1 MGDLMTIPAP
11 QLGRAPRGRAQHK
24 TLIGSTGPAEAV
36 KNLPSGLRTRACGL
50 SSRAPVPKVIP
61 EAIKVRIVEL
71 LKVGKV
77 GSEII
82 AAVAAEFDGYSVSN
96 GSVTGLAPRAGI
108 VLVKGARRPTPRRE
122 LARQRRA
129 QGLTESAIAAELG
142 ISKQRVSK
150 LLSDDK

>member
-1 MGDLMTIPAP
+1 MGQPQTAPAP
-11 QLGRAPRGRAQHK
+11 QAGRAPRRRVQHK
-24 TLIGSTGPAEAV
+24 TLTDSTAAAGAV
-36 KNLPSGLRTRACGL
+36 KNRPSGLRTRACGL

-61 EAIKVRIVEL
+61 EEIKARIVEL
-71 LKVGKV
+71 LQAGKV
-77 GSEII
+77 GAEII
-82 AAVAAEFDGYSVSN
+82 GIVAAEFDGYSVSN
-96 GSVTGLAPRAGI
+96 GSVTGLAPRAGV